1 MNEANSPTNGPLQGE
16 QTIWNPAFI
25 SIFIVNIALNMAQ
38 FMVNTLIPNYAQ
50 HMGATAVIV
59 GMVSSLFAVTALGIR
74 PIVGPATGYFRS
86 NRLLA
91 VSVGIIML
99 AFISYAFATSIPVL
113 MVGRLLHGVGMGF
126 LAPLSLS
133 LATDALPS
141 HKIASGIG
149 IFSLGQ
155 AVSTAIG
162 PSLGL
167 ALVHA
172 FGYSVTFV
180 VGAAIL
186 SVVLVLVLKLQTRE
200 PDKSGGFKIS
210 LNNIIATEV
219 IVPAIMMFFLSG
231 AYSSITSFILIYGK
245 ANGVEEIGL
254 FFTAYAVCI
263 LFSRPFSGRMADKYG
278 LGKMLVPGIFIFA
291 LSFFLISYARS
302 LPMFLVAGA
311 VSAFGYGICQPIIQ
325 TLCMK
330 LVDKNRRG
338 IAGNTSYI
346 GVDVGYLLMPTV
358 AGALVTYMQ
367 SQGKSI
373 VEGYSVMFQVMT
385 IPIVIALVIFLFT
398 RKRLTKLEQQVKG

>member
-113 MVGRLLHGVGMGF
+113 MVGRLLHGIGMGF

-200 PDKSGGFKIS
+200 PDKTGGFKIS

-346 GVDVGYLLMPTV
+346 GVDLGYLLMPTV

-385 IPIVIALVIFLFT
+385 IPIVIALIVFLCT
-398 RKRLTKLEQQVKG
+398 RKRLTKLEQQAKG

>member
-1 MNEANSPTNGPLQGE
+1 MNEANSPKNGPLQGE

-25 SIFIVNIALNMAQ
+25 SIFIINIALNMAQ

-74 PIVGPATGYFRS
+74 PIVGPATGYFRN

-172 FGYSVTFV
+172 FGYSVTFA

-186 SVVLVLVLKLQTRE
+186 CLVLMLVLKLKTRE
-200 PDKSGGFKIS
+200 PDRTGGFKIS

-346 GVDVGYLLMPTV
+346 GVDLGYLLMPTV

-398 RKRLTKLEQQVKG
+398 RKRLAKLEQKVKG